1 MDITHFKKEFT
12 VSDMGITPEAISR
25 VMGYK
30 NNDTPE
36 PVLILIKEA
45 ISKIAGFGDIRAEYK
60 IFESITFNNTD
71 KSILISGKAFNLSN
85 IIYNQ
90 VKKSSAAALFICT
103 AGKSTDALIRS
114 AKEEKDLLLEYIYDV
129 IGSEIAE
136 AAAAEMEEHLREASK
151 NEGLNIS
158 MRFSPGYCGWM
169 LQEQKQLFSFFP
181 DNFCGITLTASSF
194 MSPVKSVSGIIG
206 IGSCQYK
213 SVYQCHICND
223 RNCIYRNKKL
233 LSGGPR

>member
-1 MDITHFKKEFT
+1 MNITDFKKEFT

-30 NNDTPE
+30 HNDTPE

-45 ISKIAGFGDIRAEYK
+45 ISKISGFNDIRAEYK
-60 IFESITFNNTD
+60 VFDNISFNSDD
-71 KSILISGKAFNLSN
+71 KSILISGKSFSLNS

-90 VKKSSAAALFICT
+90 VKRSTAAALFICT
-103 AGKSTDALIRS
+103 AGKSSDALIRS
-114 AKEEKDLLLEYIYDV
+114 AKEENDLLLEYIYDV

-136 AAAAEMEEHLREASK
+136 AAASEMEEHLREAAK
-151 NEGLNIS
+151 AGGLNIS
-158 MRFSPGYCGWM
+158 MRFSPGYCGWG
-169 LQEQKQLFSFFP
+169 LQDQKQLFSFFP
-181 DNFCGITLTASSF
+181 GNFCGITLSASSF

-223 RNCIYRNKKL
+223 RNCIYRNKKMHL
-233 LSGGPR
+233 

>member
-1 MDITHFKKEFT
+1 MG
-12 VSDMGITPEAISR
+12 DMGITPEAISR

-30 NNDTPE
+30 HNDTPE

-45 ISKIAGFGDIRAEYK
+45 ISKITGFNDIRAEYK
-60 IFESITFNNTD
+60 IFDNILFNSTD
-71 KSILISGKAFNLSN
+71 KSITISEKPFILNN

-90 VKKSSAAALFICT
+90 VKKSTAVALFICT

-129 IGSEIAE
+129 VGSEIAE
-136 AAAAEMEEHLREASK
+136 AAASKMEDHLREIAQA
-151 NEGLNIS
+151 EGMNIS
-158 MRFSPGYCGWM
+158 MRFSPGYCGWG

-181 DNFCGITLTASSF
+181 DNFCGITLSASSF